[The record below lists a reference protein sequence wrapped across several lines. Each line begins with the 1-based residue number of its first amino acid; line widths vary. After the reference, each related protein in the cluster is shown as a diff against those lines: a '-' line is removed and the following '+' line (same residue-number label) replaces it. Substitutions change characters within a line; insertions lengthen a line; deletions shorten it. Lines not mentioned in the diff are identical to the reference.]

1 MIHPDFAA
9 TGLYFTSRGK
19 KKGSVDKGP
28 EELRGSYIM
37 NRLIALMYCSG
48 AISALLLVPKVAEAA
63 KISGT
68 ISATMSIAEDSELV
82 GDVTCNVTGVPC
94 LDIVAPNVTL
104 DLNGFSITGQ
114 GDPQTGCSGSNGP
127 ATEQGIR
134 ILSQTG
140 VTVRGPGIVQR
151 FRNFG
156 IVINGSTGTTVT
168 GVTTSTN
175 CNSGIFLTGG
185 ASLSVLEGNFSI
197 RNGNSNAPC
206 GGI

>member
-1 MIHPDFAA
+1 
-9 TGLYFTSRGK
+9 
-19 KKGSVDKGP
+19 
-28 EELRGSYIM
+28 M
-37 NRLIALMYCSG
+37 NRLRASLSFAG
-48 AISALLLVPKVAEAA
+48 AVLGFLLVVGTATAA

-68 ISATMSIAEDSELV
+68 ISATMTISEDTQLS
-82 GDVTCNVTGVPC
+82 GDVTCTVTGVPC

-114 GDPQTGCSGSNGP
+114 GDPQTGCSGTSGSG
-127 ATEQGIR
+127 AEQGIR

-140 VTVRGPGIVQR
+140 VAVRGPGIVQR
-151 FRNFG
+151 FRNHG
-156 IVINGSTGTTVT
+156 IVINASTGTTVN

-185 ASLSVLEGNFSI
+185 ASLSVLENNISI
-197 RNGNSNAPC
+197 RNGNLGAPC